1 MTVMQLLRLLLY
13 QGNATNSYLYRF
25 VDSNMRCFL
34 TCLFVQSQ
42 KWWLLFQ
49 CILKMKKKIKIFI
62 LVTVE
67 LSRRMKKSPAQHSF
81 PI

>member
-1 MTVMQLLRLLLY
+1 MIVTQLLRLLLY
-13 QGNATNSYLYRF
+13 QGNAINSYLNRF
-25 VDSNMRCFL
+25 VDSKVRSFL

-49 CILKMKKKIKIFI
+49 CILKMKKIQIFI

-67 LSRRMKKSPAQHSF
+67 LSRRINKSPAKHSF
-81 PI
+81 PT